1 MTRWEDLSGP
11 EKTALRKLAKGE
23 VHEATISGAP
33 GEALDRF
40 PLPALAVFVSA
51 DVRG

>member
-1 MTRWEDLSGP
+1 LTAARDPLYACKGP
-11 EKTALRKLAKGE
+11 ALE
-23 VHEATISGAP
+23 N
-33 GEALDRF
+33 EALDRF